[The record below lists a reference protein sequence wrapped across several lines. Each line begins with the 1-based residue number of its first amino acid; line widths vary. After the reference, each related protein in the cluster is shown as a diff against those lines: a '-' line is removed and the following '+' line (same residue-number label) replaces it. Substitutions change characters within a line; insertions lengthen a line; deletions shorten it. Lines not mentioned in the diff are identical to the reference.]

1 MKGDY
6 DALLEWPFRQK
17 VTFQI
22 LDQET
27 GRNHLTDSFR
37 PDPNSSSF
45 KRPTSEMNI
54 ASGKSSDARHEKTDL
69 KVFVCHTKRRI
80 GGLGPHESF
89 FGYDTDYKIL
99 LEILPS

>member
-6 DALLEWPFRQK
+6 DALLDWPFRQK
-17 VTFQI
+17 VTFMI

-27 GRNHLTDSFR
+27 GRNHLVDSFR

-54 ASGKSSDARHEKTDL
+54 ASGKFNTSSENQFYIRDH
-69 KVFVCHTKRRI
+69 
-80 GGLGPHESF
+80 PQ
-89 FGYDTDYKIL
+89 
-99 LEILPS
+99 